1 MFGKGTVTKMKYCSN
16 CGAQLEDY
24 ARVCSNCGA
33 QADDSSVPSAPTYQ
47 PPEYNQTSYGQTSYG
62 QPPVVINNIG
72 MTPDQLPPQYRPL
85 SPWAYFGLNI
95 LFSVPV
101 VGLVFLIVFA
111 FNKSNINR
119 RNFARSFFCLLLIV
133 VVIGLIVLAI
143 TAATGGTIALFD
155 NRH

>member
-1 MFGKGTVTKMKYCSN
+1 MNCPN
-16 CGAQLEDY
+16 CGAPNDPNTKF
-24 ARVCSNCGA
+24 CSTCGTRI
-33 QADDSSVPSAPTYQ
+33 DT
-47 PPEYNQTSYGQTSYG
+47 
-62 QPPVVINNIG
+62 PPVAPAPAPAPNPTIVNVPNPGYVPAAAAI
-72 MTPDQLPPQYRPL
+72 PPQYRPL